1 MRNIIKYLKLQEKYF
16 LDNPKLE
23 SLENYNEN
31 KVNRNIKIQVHRN
44 QSFEFIQKIIEKY
57 LNFVGTKVDWIYGD
71 YDDTLSF
78 NNIVHSGIDIEII
91 WLDYKKYNFSQ
102 KNFLVWLN
110 QRIKKL
116 ISITGNPILIS
127 SSLQGDHLNL
137 NSDHLKELDHNDI
150 NIISLNKLYEYLNDK
165 FVDEKR
171 AHLFGTRLSRQSQLL
186 SGRIISINSIYPLII
201 PKIKALAV
209 DLDNTL
215 YHGILGED
223 GLENLIIT
231 KAHLKLQEFLI
242 QLSKNGFFVTI
253 VSKNYYKD
261 VNLLLEK
268 KLDFRLQKRYLSGIK
283 ANWNNKY
290 KNIEDLASEL
300 NIHPDSFLFIDDNI
314 AELYEAKSYFKDI
327 SILQAKEDAK
337 NTLNILENFPGIYGH
352 KTGKTDLLRV
362 KDIQSSVKRK
372 KLTKNLNMADYHKEL
387 NTTIKFYLDRQT
399 DKDRLSE
406 ITKKTNQF
414 NLSLR
419 QLSVQEVSNYINFK
433 DKFVISI
440 YVKDKISNSG
450 NVGAIFFQYNDRK
463 LMVHSICLSCRVL
476 GRELENV
483 MILQA
488 IKLTIDKKKLLVNDV
503 VFFHMKGP
511 RNFPALKWLKGIKSS
526 AEFFNKV
533 SEVNIKYDK
542 IKNILITDKNYN
554 SCSLLF

>member
-1 MRNIIKYLKLQEKYF
+1 
-16 LDNPKLE
+16 
-23 SLENYNEN
+23 
-31 KVNRNIKIQVHRN
+31 
-44 QSFEFIQKIIEKY
+44 
-57 LNFVGTKVDWIYGD
+57 
-71 YDDTLSF
+71 
-78 NNIVHSGIDIEII
+78 
-91 WLDYKKYNFSQ
+91 
-102 KNFLVWLN
+102 
-110 QRIKKL
+110 
-116 ISITGNPILIS
+116 
-127 SSLQGDHLNL
+127 
-137 NSDHLKELDHNDI
+137 
-150 NIISLNKLYEYLNDK
+150 
-165 FVDEKR
+165 
-171 AHLFGTRLSRQSQLL
+171 
-186 SGRIISINSIYPLII
+186 
-201 PKIKALAV
+201 
-209 DLDNTL
+209 
-215 YHGILGED
+215 
-223 GLENLIIT
+223 
-231 KAHLKLQEFLI
+231 
-242 QLSKNGFFVTI
+242 
-253 VSKNYYKD
+253 
-261 VNLLLEK
+261 LEK

-419 QLSVQEVSNYINFK
+419 QVSTQEVSNYINFK